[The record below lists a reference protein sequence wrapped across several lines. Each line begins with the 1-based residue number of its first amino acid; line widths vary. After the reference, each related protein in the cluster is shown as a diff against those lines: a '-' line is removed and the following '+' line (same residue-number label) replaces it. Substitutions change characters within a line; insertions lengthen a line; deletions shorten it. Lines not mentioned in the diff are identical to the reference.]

1 MGYLRFVQ
9 ELLRE
14 RHYDVLLPV
23 NEQAYLF
30 SWARHHLSAFTG
42 LAVADF
48 GAFTRVQTKANF
60 HDLLDELGLAARDA
74 RSTHVVTD

>member
-1 MGYLRFVQ
+1 MGYLLFVQ
-9 ELLRE
+9 ERLRE

-30 SWARHHLSAFTG
+30 SWARHHLSALTG

-48 GAFTRVQTKANF
+48 SGIM
-60 HDLLDELGLAARDA
+60 
-74 RSTHVVTD
+74 